1 MNNQTVHRAMASAP
15 LHVPGTLIIGCV
27 LVYFMGNNLLPW
39 HQGMYGCLALAVIV
53 VWIWKYRKPLL
64 IIGLALLGFSC
75 AARLVV
81 EQDIHQ
87 ALSGYV
93 FWPALLGMLLIAPCV
108 FRMREYSPMRWTLGL
123 AAVLVLTTGMQFYLV
138 MRLGRAYPWQSLAYA
153 VLHVAVIMRLLP
165 AIEAVIDGKSSNGRL
180 LVLIGW
186 QTWWMSQMLGMVADG
201 SWIKPEELEVSAL
214 VIGAALVA
222 AGLVAEMVG
231 HSIGLRF
238 LMLGTGGMLAL
249 WMAGIASTKGGPE
262 PFFLNWLIGEG
273 GMLFFNGMIILMGY
287 LSTMQATARQIQV
300 QREIFNR
307 TRLAK
312 TEFLASLSH
321 ELRTP
326 INAVIGLS
334 DAIADG
340 LVAGVNAMQQELA
353 KEIRHAGDRLLALIN
368 QILEYSKLDARKVSI
383 EPEPMPIASWL
394 DGLCAPFQERAAS
407 KGLSFTVIKDATIV
421 DWPLDQAAIRQ
432 AMAALL
438 EDALEQTRTGGLEV
452 NVSRGG
458 KDLHI
463 TVTGCSAHASRGDIS
478 AMETEGL
485 LVKREED
492 INQGSGDRFL
502 GLGLAIARHYIQL
515 HGGALSMQTGA
526 DMVVYRMTLPLQAP
540 SFIPD
545 GRAVPED
552 MEQGENTSVER
563 WLEIPDENPA
573 PPRFFQILALCLA
586 GLFAL
591 TALTNETTGRVLLA
605 AVSAGGAWMAWQAG
619 SSAAARLAA
628 MGLLAN
634 MIAYLLGVAGIVLGW
649 PIIYQTRMP
658 VFIAGELL
666 LFFSFATMQPRW
678 RPRFSLIGAGAVA
691 TAAVLVCMEI
701 GPGFW
706 KEQDILVMLIDTA
719 CLIAGVGAFEGVI
732 AGRCRWGRVLSFGGM
747 YLVWLGDYLYAL
759 LAASGH
765 QVAWSALVDNIY
777 VFAIAAIGLGFYL
790 DARRW
795 SLWNWPMIMVPGAA
809 LLAWSIG
816 AAQLGWEPA
825 TLQIWIV
832 AGSVIIFF
840 LTFSILLTYYNRA
853 IATVNRLE
861 QAQGLS
867 RRASHAMT
875 EFLGKL
881 SGQVRIP
888 LDGIRT
894 LTRILVPKDHASS
907 EELTE
912 YAEAIQHSVHHL
924 DVLLTDIT
932 DIANIE
938 EGVVVFNEAQCHV
951 PDLMQGCLAL
961 FKERAMRKN
970 ITLQLEVQEG
980 LGKINCDA
988 VKVKQI
994 LFNLLSNAI
1003 KFTPERGLIQL
1014 SAALESRAE
1023 VMRHAGAP
1031 GFDGVALAEADW
1043 FMALRVKDSG
1053 VGITETEQR
1062 RLFQPYVQLQA
1073 GREQLGTGLGLSLVR
1088 RFAAL
1093 HGGTVMLRSKP
1104 GVGSTF
1110 TVWIAASGYD
1120 ACATHREV
1128 VAQPAPSRG

>member
-1 MNNQTVHRAMASAP
+1 MNNQNVHRAMASAP
-15 LHVPGTLIIGCV
+15 LHVPGALIIGCV
-27 LVYFMGNNLLPW
+27 FMHFMGGNLLPW
-39 HQGMYGCLALAVIV
+39 HQGMYGVLALAAIV
-53 VWIWKYRKPLL
+53 AWIWKYRKPFL
-64 IIGLALLGFSC
+64 IIGFALLGASC
-75 AARLVV
+75 VARLVV
-81 EQDIHQ
+81 EQGDYHV
-87 ALSGYV
+87 LNDFV
-93 FWPALLGMLLIAPCV
+93 FWPALLGMLLIALGV

-138 MRLGRAYPWQSLAYA
+138 MRLGRAYAWQSLAYA
-153 VLHVAVIMRLLP
+153 VLHVVVIMRLLP
-165 AIEAVIDGKSSNGRL
+165 ALEAVIDGKSSNGRL

-186 QTWWMSQMLGMVADG
+186 QTWWMSQLLGMVADG
-201 SWIKPEELEVSAL
+201 SWIEPGDLEVSAL

-222 AGLVAEMVG
+222 AGLVAETVG
-231 HSIGLRF
+231 HSIGLGF

-249 WMAGIASTKGGPE
+249 WMTGIASTKGGPE

-273 GMLFFNGMIILMGY
+273 GVLFFNGMIMLMAY

-300 QREIFNR
+300 QREVFNR

-340 LVAGVNAMQQELA
+340 LVADVNSMQQELA
-353 KEIRHAGDRLLALIN
+353 KEIRYTGARLLAFIN

-407 KGLSFTVIKDATIV
+407 KGLSFTVIKDSTII

-458 KDLHI
+458 KGLCI
-463 TVTGCSAHASRGDIS
+463 TVMGGSGDAYLGDIS
-478 AMETEGL
+478 AMETQGL

-515 HGGALSMQTGA
+515 HGGVLSMQAGA
-526 DMVVYRMTLPLQAP
+526 DMVLYRMTLPLRGP
-540 SFIPD
+540 SSILE
-545 GRAVPED
+545 GMAVPEG
-552 MEQGENTSVER
+552 MEQGENASVER

-573 PPRFFQILALCLA
+573 PPRFFQMLAVCLA

-591 TALTNETTGRVLLA
+591 TTLTNETTGRVLLA

-619 SSAAARLAA
+619 STAAARFAA
-628 MGLLAN
+628 MGLLASL
-634 MIAYLLGVAGIVLGW
+634 IGYLLGVSGIVLGW
-649 PIIYQTRMP
+649 PILYQTRMP
-658 VFIAGELL
+658 VFIAGELF
-666 LFFSFATMQPRW
+666 LFCSFATMQPRW
-678 RPRFSLIGAGAVA
+678 RPRFSLIGAVAVA
-691 TAAVLVCMEI
+691 TAAVLVCMQA

-719 CLIAGVGAFEGVI
+719 CLLAGVGAFEGVI

-747 YLVWLGDYLYAL
+747 YVVWLGDYLYAL
-759 LAASGH
+759 LAAGGH
-765 QVAWSALVDNIY
+765 QMAWSTFADNIY
-777 VFAIAAIGLGFYL
+777 VFAIPAIGLGFYL
-790 DARRW
+790 DAKRW

-832 AGSVIIFF
+832 AGSAIIFF

-853 IATVNRLE
+853 TSTLNRLD

-867 RRASHAMT
+867 RQASLAMT

-881 SGQVRIP
+881 SGQVRVP

-894 LTRILVPKDHASS
+894 LTRILVPKDHVSPG
-907 EELTE
+907 ELTE

-924 DVLLTDIT
+924 DVLLADIT

-938 EGVVVFNEAQCHV
+938 EGVVVFNKAQCHV

-980 LGKINCDA
+980 LDKICCDA
-988 VKVKQI
+988 VKVKQM

-1014 SAALESRAE
+1014 SAALESREA
-1023 VMRHAGAP
+1023 VLRYADAP
-1031 GFDGVALAEADW
+1031 GFERDTLGEGAWFVA
-1043 FMALRVKDSG
+1043 FRVSDSG
-1053 VGITETEQR
+1053 IGITETEQR

-1073 GREQLGTGLGLSLVR
+1073 GKAQLGTGLGLSLVR
-1088 RFAAL
+1088 QFAAL

-1104 GVGSTF
+1104 GVGSIF
-1110 TVWIAASGYD
+1110 TVWIQASGYD
-1120 ACATHREV
+1120 ACTTPREV
-1128 VAQPAPSRG
+1128 VS